1 MEDLEMKRKAVEL
14 RNQNAIV
21 LLVLALVKVIKEYI
35 LPITVIAAILLCAGF
50 GFWCIVFMML
60 GGQF

>member
-1 MEDLEMKRKAVEL
+1 MKRKNVEL
-14 RNQNAIV
+14 RNQNAII
-21 LLVLALVKVIKEYI
+21 LLIYAFVKIIKEYI

>member
-1 MEDLEMKRKAVEL
+1 MKRKNVEL
-14 RNQNAIV
+14 RNQDAII
-21 LLVLALVKVIKEYI
+21 LLICAFVKIIKEYI
-35 LPITVIAAILLCAGF
+35 LPITVIAAILLCTGF